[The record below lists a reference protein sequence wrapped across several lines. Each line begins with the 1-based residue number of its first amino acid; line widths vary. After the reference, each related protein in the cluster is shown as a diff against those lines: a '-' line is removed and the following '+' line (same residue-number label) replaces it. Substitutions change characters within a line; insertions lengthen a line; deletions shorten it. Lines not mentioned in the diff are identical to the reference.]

1 MNRKYI
7 AVGLLV
13 LVAGWYGFVLCL
25 PELADGHGELAFP
38 ALVGSCMRELGRS
51 GKPYD
56 EVGAAVDG
64 FSWSWRDITYTP
76 ILTRQGDE
84 SWVLV
89 ARPNKP
95 KRYSRGF
102 LARLVW
108 LDFHQHTIHTYRIRR
123 GMKYPDIVDSEGTF

>member
-1 MNRKYI
+1 MNKKYI

-13 LVAGWYGFVLCL
+13 LVAAWYGFILCL
-25 PELADGHGELAFP
+25 PELADGHGVLAFP
-38 ALVGSCMRELGRS
+38 ARVETEMRALGRS

-56 EVGAAVDG
+56 EVRAALDDL
-64 FSWSWRDITYTP
+64 SWSWRDITYTP
-76 ILTRQGDE
+76 TLTRQGDE

-95 KRYSRGF
+95 KRYSSGF
-102 LARLVW
+102 LARLVS

-123 GMKYPDIVDSEGTF
+123 GMQYPDIVDRERTF